1 MYVYNMNNM
10 IQKRTQD
17 RQAGFTLIELT
28 LYVSLVS
35 LFMLSFVLFL
45 TTIFEAKER
54 NSIIAEVEGQG
65 RYIVENIRQ
74 SLWQSEEVL
83 IPQLW
88 ESTNT
93 LSLDLYS
100 GNTRI
105 YTVTD
110 GILSLA
116 ENGGTASALHNNQV
130 VTKSVLFRKL
140 GTSNTPWSV
149 QVVFILMANPAR
161 GSGVS
166 TTQYEQT
173 FQTTITLPRP

>member
-1 MYVYNMNNM
+1 MNNM

-74 SLWQSEEVL
+74 SL
-83 IPQLW
+83 
-88 ESTNT
+88 
-93 LSLDLYS
+93 
-100 GNTRI
+100 
-105 YTVTD
+105 
-110 GILSLA
+110 
-116 ENGGTASALHNNQV
+116 
-130 VTKSVLFRKL
+130 
-140 GTSNTPWSV
+140 
-149 QVVFILMANPAR
+149 
-161 GSGVS
+161 
-166 TTQYEQT
+166 
-173 FQTTITLPRP
+173 